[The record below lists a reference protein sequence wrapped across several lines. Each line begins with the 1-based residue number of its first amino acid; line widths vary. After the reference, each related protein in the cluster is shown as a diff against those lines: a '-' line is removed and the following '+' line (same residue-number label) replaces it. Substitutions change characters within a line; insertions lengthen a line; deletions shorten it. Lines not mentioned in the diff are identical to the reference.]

1 MKLTTRFLLILLGIA
16 VLPLLLSVGWN
27 IYQYNSSVASYYELH
42 KGLSQLSAVNVD
54 EWFLTTNRSLAFLY
68 EIENPLQA
76 RKLDEAKVI
85 QQAARINSDIMSL
98 SLLSQEGKEVFF
110 VQSDKVREKKSL
122 ASYAVE
128 LASRAH
134 DSGIV
139 TAGDPLCVR
148 GQAFFPLAYPLV
160 DGRVVLFHFAMDKLL
175 GKINSQKAGRSGR
188 VFVSDGQ
195 GRPLPCQ
202 DMKGLEYKPEAMRK
216 AFKTGGRTGTLAKF
230 EFSGVEYSG
239 AYAAIDK
246 LDWAAVSIQSEDELY
261 GKQRKSIVVFSL
273 LAVTIFGITMV
284 VVFLISNRIIV
295 PINNMVSGVKGFLR
309 TQHLDQV
316 IAQQGWPEIKVLVG
330 VLNRLMLELQAYRAF
345 QLNQIV
351 EEKGKAQALIDTIS
365 DGVILVDDRGSLIY
379 SNNTALKLLG
389 IPKIAPEV
397 SVPRSV
403 KNEAFFKGL
412 TDMMALKEKYLRIE
426 IDAPVETETS
436 TVLKSFRIISN
447 QFLLATLKRPGR
459 VLIIRDI
466 TSEKEIEKAKE
477 DFFHMITH
485 DMRAP
490 LSTLQ
495 GYTELLMKKIPS
507 SPATDKYLTSMLYSS
522 RRLRGMIDDILNTT
536 KLERGNMT
544 LSLDQVDAGA
554 IVTRVRENH
563 EPVAGPK
570 NIKLSVVLPP
580 APVIVTADPGLLERV
595 ITNLM
600 GNSLKFTPGGGSITL
615 STWED
620 KDKVFFAVEDTGPGI
635 PENKRKEIFE
645 KYSQMEEH
653 KSMGF
658 GLGLAM
664 CKMTVELHKGDIWV
678 ESEVGKGSKFIF
690 TVSKSMAVPAP
701 SAPPPPPAA

>member
-76 RKLDEAKVI
+76 KKLDEAKVI

-507 SPATDKYLTSMLYSS
+507 SPSTDKYLTSMLYSS

-580 APVIVTADPGLLERV
+580 SPIIVTADPGLLERV

-615 STWED
+615 STWEE

-690 TVSKSMAVPAP
+690 TVSKSMAAPAP
-701 SAPPPPPAA
+701 AAPPPPPAP

>member
-98 SLLSQEGKEVFF
+98 SLLSRDGKEVFF

-202 DMKGLEYKPEAMRK
+202 DMKGLEYKPEAMKK

-580 APVIVTADPGLLERV
+580 TPIIVTADPGLLERV

>member
-98 SLLSQEGKEVFF
+98 SLLSRDGKEVFF

-202 DMKGLEYKPEAMRK
+202 DMKGLAYKPEAMKK

-507 SPATDKYLTSMLYSS
+507 SPATDKYWCSGCRLS

-580 APVIVTADPGLLERV
+580 TPIIVTADPGLLERV

-690 TVSKSMAVPAP
+690 TVSKSMAAPAP